1 MKALTY
7 SAIALSAAALFAA
20 CDDDHDDNPVIAP
33 ASEFALNTPTYVNQF
48 LDLGQTDSLDFSWSQ
63 PSWGFPVV
71 ADYTVELSKSGDFIT
86 SYAEQIA
93 DESGETKADYYQF
106 DVVNSCRVKL
116 GGYDFDKAIAAL
128 SSWEGDEDVPAEQD
142 VYVRIMAVPKG
153 KSVPSDLRI
162 CSNVVKLSVRPYYVV
177 LKNADPEMWYLLG
190 SCIGDGKWTIA
201 PEALGVSN
209 FPMSIVSGSKYDSKT
224 GKGTLVFNGYLTTEG
239 FKIVSTLGSWDGQF
253 GMDGGAFVFVDKGN
267 PGNIVVPSNGYY
279 TIKLDNQSN
288 EIISMEPYAGT
299 PAVYPSISISGDFN
313 GWAVD
318 DAMTQF
324 NTVESMKGHNHLWSY
339 NLEVPAGGTVVKF
352 LTTGSWDVNWGG
364 SEFPYGVGVSKGGNI
379 SVPEGSYIV
388 TFNDVDGSYAFTA
401 K

>member
-7 SAIALSAAALFAA
+7 SAIALAAAALFAA

-153 KSVPSDLRI
+153 KSVPSDLQI

-239 FKIVSTLGSWDGQF
+239 FKIVSTLGSGDGQF

-288 EIISMEPYAGT
+288 QISMEPYAGT

-318 DAMTQF
+318 DAMTPF
-324 NTVESMKGHNHLWSY
+324 NTVASMEGHNHLWSY
-339 NLEVPAGGTVVKF
+339 NLEVPAGGTKVKF
-352 LTTGSWDVNWGG
+352 LTTGSWNTNWGG
-364 SEFPYGVGVSKGGNI
+364 SEFPYGVGVSEGGNI
-379 SVPEGSYIV
+379 SVPEGNYIV